1 MGGLMSAEHVE
12 DMSRKRVIRSGEE
25 RRRRAVAVALILL
38 ANLALSCAGPRQLAR
53 QSEKELDA
61 GNVERAYEL
70 ARRGVEKD
78 ASSGAALRAMT
89 AAGVEL
95 VDRGKAE
102 VLDAAGS
109 DTLGAAHRALE
120 LRMLRAEL
128 THYRI
133 EIPDDPA
140 FLERERGIV
149 DGAAGIEYGLGEQCL
164 AGRRPKEAY
173 RHFQAAEVF
182 DASYRDVQEKR
193 RLAHERAMTRVA
205 ILPFENDV
213 EIDGLSRALADEM
226 WHEVSS
232 RLAREGFE
240 FTTLVRPDEVYAS
253 MTVKEL
259 DRLTPEAAWR
269 VAGGIE
275 ARRVVVGRL
284 HGLRSSTNQWTFASP
299 IYHHVTVRDSAGSH
313 ERWVE
318 TPFLATA
325 RERIVDARWELTVL
339 DVASHAELTRSGDA
353 VQTFARSAWTDFRA
367 DGDCNDYRLVPP
379 DQESGDHSRGTRERW
394 SDSFGSWSLPDMLRR
409 AREDR
414 RRALYASSYRD
425 EYRRDSRKYP
435 VLCGEL
441 PSEED
446 MAYLAFE
453 DVWRPVLAA
462 LKDLDAKD

>member
-1 MGGLMSAEHVE
+1 M
-12 DMSRKRVIRSGEE
+12 
-25 RRRRAVAVALILL
+25 RAAAAAALILS
-38 ANLALSCAGPRQLAR
+38 ATLALSCAGPRQLAR

-70 ARRGVEKD
+70 ARRAVEKD
-78 ASSGAALRAMT
+78 ASSAAARRALT
-89 AAGVEL
+89 AAGIEL

-102 VLDAAGS
+102 VLDAAGA
-109 DTLGAAHRALE
+109 DTLAGAHRALE
-120 LRMLRAEL
+120 LRALRADL
-128 THYRI
+128 ARYQV
-133 EIPDDPA
+133 EIPDDPG
-140 FLERERGIV
+140 FLEREGEIV
-149 DGAAGIEYGLGEQCL
+149 DGAAAIEYGLGDQCL
-164 AGRRPKEAY
+164 AGRRPREAY
-173 RHFQAAEVF
+173 RHYQAVEVF
-182 DASYRDVQEKR
+182 NASYRDVQEKQ
-193 RLAHERAMTRVA
+193 RLAHQQAMTRVA

-213 EIDGLSRALADEM
+213 EIDGLSRALADEI

-232 RLAREGFE
+232 RLAREGLE
-240 FTTLVRPDEVYAS
+240 FTELVPLEDVYAS

-259 DRLTPEAAWR
+259 DRLTPEAVWR
-269 VAGGIE
+269 VAHGIE

-299 IYHHVTVRDSAGSH
+299 IYHRVTVRDSSGSH

-325 RERIVDARWELTVL
+325 RERVVDARWELTVV
-339 DVASHAELTRSGDA
+339 DVASHAELVRQGDA

-379 DQESGDHSRGTRERW
+379 DQESDEQGRSTGVRW
-394 SDSFGSWSLPDMLRR
+394 GESFGSWSLPDMLRR

-425 EYRRDSRKYP
+425 EYRRDSRKHP